1 MLASCEKNYDQ
12 PKQHIKKQRHCF
24 ADKGRSSQR
33 YSFPVVMY
41 RCEIQTIKKAEHQ
54 RTDAFNCGAEEDSWE
69 SLGQQG
75 NQTNQSS
82 RKSTL
87 KIHWKDWCWPTL
99 LRPDGKSWLVG
110 KTLTLGRTGGRKR
123 RGWLRMRW
131 LDVITDSMEMCFSK
145 LWEIVKDKEA
155 WCAAV

>member
-54 RTDAFNCGAEEDSWE
+54 RTDAFNCGAEEDS
-69 SLGQQG
+69 
-75 NQTNQSS
+75 
-82 RKSTL
+82 
-87 KIHWKDWCWPTL
+87 
-99 LRPDGKSWLVG
+99 
-110 KTLTLGRTGGRKR
+110 
-123 RGWLRMRW
+123 
-131 LDVITDSMEMCFSK
+131 
-145 LWEIVKDKEA
+145 
-155 WCAAV
+155 